1 MILKGVV
8 GWVKQEENPI
18 LITLLRLVEIP
29 QLQLP
34 FIAQQLEF
42 ILQLGII
49 IPLQQIPTHFL
60 TERVL

>member
-1 MILKGVV
+1 MLLKGVV

-18 LITLLRLVEIP
+18 LITLLRLAEIP
-29 QLQLP
+29 QLP